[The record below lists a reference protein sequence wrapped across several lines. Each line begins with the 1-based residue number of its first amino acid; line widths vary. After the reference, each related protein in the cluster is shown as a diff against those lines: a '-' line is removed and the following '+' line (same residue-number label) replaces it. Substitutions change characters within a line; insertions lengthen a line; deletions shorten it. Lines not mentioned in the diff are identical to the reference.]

1 MPKTQ
6 HDSYAAFRVRDFR
19 LFFVGMSVALIGTR
33 VQTTAI
39 YWDIFARTEQ
49 ALSLGIVGLVQVI
62 PVFAL
67 ALPAGYLADRF
78 NRKRVMMIGLLGTSL
93 TSIGLAWLSMRQLDV
108 TLIYAV
114 LALDAAIHS
123 LTWPARS
130 AILPQLVP
138 DDTFANAITWRS
150 MSFQMSSV
158 AGPALGGVVLL
169 VSVSGAYV
177 ISAVSTLI
185 FAIMLL
191 FVRCEYAQQ
200 TTDRAAN
207 WRQFASS
214 MFDGIRFVWHK
225 RILLAVIGLDM
236 FAVLFG
242 GCIYLLPIF
251 AKKILKVSEVEY
263 GYLLA
268 APAIGAMVTALL
280 IAHLPPIQR
289 AGRTLLLA
297 VVGFGLATIVFG
309 LSQSF
314 LLSWAM
320 LCLTG
325 ACDNV
330 SVVIRHTL
338 VQLLTPDQMRGR
350 VSAVNTIFISTS
362 NELGGFESGTVAHFF
377 GPVVSVVS
385 GGIGTLVVVAAAAFG
400 SRTLRRFGPLAGAE
414 PEERVADKDVIS

>member
-108 TLIYAV
+108 TLIYAA

-138 DDTFANAITWRS
+138 DDTFANAMTWRS

-169 VSVSGAYV
+169 VSVY
-177 ISAVSTLI
+177 
-185 FAIMLL
+185 F
-191 FVRCEYAQQ
+191 
-200 TTDRAAN
+200 
-207 WRQFASS
+207 
-214 MFDGIRFVWHK
+214 
-225 RILLAVIGLDM
+225 LADAFL
-236 FAVLFG
+236 
-242 GCIYLLPIF
+242 
-251 AKKILKVSEVEY
+251 
-263 GYLLA
+263 
-268 APAIGAMVTALL
+268 
-280 IAHLPPIQR
+280 R
-289 AGRTLLLA
+289 
-297 VVGFGLATIVFG
+297 GLALTVLGHALGAVTLAHAALYLFA
-309 LSQSF
+309 F
-314 LLSWAM
+314 LV
-320 LCLTG
+320 G
-325 ACDNV
+325 
-330 SVVIRHTL
+330 
-338 VQLLTPDQMRGR
+338 
-350 VSAVNTIFISTS
+350 
-362 NELGGFESGTVAHFF
+362 
-377 GPVVSVVS
+377 
-385 GGIGTLVVVAAAAFG
+385 
-400 SRTLRRFGPLAGAE
+400 
-414 PEERVADKDVIS
+414 